1 MEGVMSNYPDGIAII
16 CANNDDMAVAA
27 ARAAKNNPAYDNTVF
42 LGFDGQISAAQAILD
57 GELSMT
63 TAQNPY
69 DMAYKAVEAMVQY
82 LNGEEVEEIIDSGY
96 TIVTAETAREHIDKL
111 KSYSEK

>member
-1 MEGVMSNYPDGIAII
+1 
-16 CANNDDMAVAA
+16 
-27 ARAAKNNPAYDNTVF
+27 
-42 LGFDGQISAAQAILD
+42 
-57 GELSMT
+57 
-63 TAQNPY
+63 
-69 DMAYKAVEAMVQY
+69 MVQY